1 MCELEVSKVFK
12 KDLRL
17 LRFSDKHYARYILY
31 LGYLLQGE
39 PLPPEA
45 RDHSLQGEWC
55 AYREFHISGDLLV
68 IYKRVGNKVYLA
80 RIGTHA
86 QLFKA

>member
-1 MCELEVSKVFK
+1 MCELIVSKVFK
-12 KDLRL
+12 KDLRSL
-17 LRFSDKHYARYILY
+17 QFSNKHYSRYILY

-39 PLPPEA
+39 PLPLEA

-55 AYREFHISGDLLV
+55 EYREFHISGDLLV
-68 IYKRVGNKVYLA
+68 IYKKVEKKIYLA

-86 QLFKA
+86 QLFKN